1 MNPIH
6 YKLTD
11 GQYISDLNLQIT
23 PDSYVTHLCADTGVG
38 KSTWV
43 IDHLFQQGSTLFVVP
58 QLAQIKQLEHKYSE
72 RKDIEFIY
80 GGNSELSDYPSNIVC
95 TYDQLRAI
103 QTKIHCHHYM
113 LVVDEV
119 HKLYQAASY
128 RTEAVSQ
135 IVDAITEE
143 RFNNVLTMSA
153 TFTAELVP
161 YRIDSWIEVSRTQA
175 VARQIKLE
183 LYPDLYSMEEQ
194 VISQIDSSDHGP
206 TVVRINSKKDIIAYQ
221 KVLEKRGLNC
231 LAVNRDLQA
240 TDAVST
246 MLKTESLEGYDV
258 VLTTSLLDEA
268 INIQDEVINE
278 LIVFNNQIHPEELR
292 QFVGRF
298 RNCNPKLRLCIP
310 KYLLTGKAKDLNQ
323 VMKSNASVVNAA
335 EQLAEVII
343 MECDALQTVRKANET
358 LKALFGFEP
367 LRLKYGKVV
376 ANDAGVMAKLYQA
389 DINHCYHSLTT
400 LEKAM
405 KRAFRNM
412 SWEVTEVDC
421 GGHGKDGAAFD
432 AAYDAIAD
440 DWYGAVSNCKAAV
453 SQEIAKQKKGQSALN
468 TNEALA
474 TCCKRF
480 SPESLELGILQNW
493 WHLHTEVM
501 PDLWEAFDAIEQ
513 ERAVKIWQFHN
524 SARSNLYIEPL
535 LLQLKQVPIG
545 TAMTLAEARECI
557 LNALRQVSK
566 QYPNFKDLVA
576 SSSLSG
582 VTVKRNNHFDVT
594 DRYVRFIFR
603 EYTTTRPVRS
613 NNKDRI
619 VFNGIGPYGYRYRI
633 VESGIDVKKNKKPAK
648 RLRRIKPAA

>member
-11 GQYISDLNLQIT
+11 SQYISDLNLQVN
-23 PDSYVTHLCADTGVG
+23 PDSYLTHLCADTGMG

-43 IDHLFQQGSTLFVVP
+43 IDYLSQQGNTLFVVP
-58 QLAQIKQLEHKYSE
+58 QLAQIKQLEHKYSD

-80 GGNSELSDYPSNIVC
+80 GGNTELSDYPSNIVC

-103 QTKIHCHHYM
+103 QSKIHSHHYM

-135 IVDAITEE
+135 IVDAIMEE
-143 RFNNVLTMSA
+143 GFNNVLTMSA
-153 TFTAELVP
+153 TFTPELVP
-161 YRIDSWIEVSRTQA
+161 YRIDSWLEVSRNTA
-175 VARQIKLE
+175 IDRHIELE
-183 LYPDLYSMEEQ
+183 LYSDLYSMEEH
-194 VISQIDSSDHGP
+194 VISNIDSSEQGP

-221 KVLEKRGLNC
+221 QVLESKGLNC

-240 TDAVST
+240 TEAVST
-246 MLKTESLEGYDV
+246 MLKTESLDGYDV

-278 LIVFNNQIHPEELR
+278 LIVFNNQIHPEELK

-298 RNCNPKLRLCIP
+298 RNCNPKVRLCLA

-323 VMKSNASVVNAA
+323 AMKSNACVVSAA
-335 EQLAEVII
+335 EQLAEVIL
-343 MECDALQTVRKANET
+343 MECDALQAVRKANET

-367 LRLKYGKVV
+367 LRLNYGKIA
-376 ANDAGVMAKLYQA
+376 ANDAGAMAKLYQA

-400 LEKAM
+400 LQNAM
-405 KRAFRNM
+405 KRIFHHM
-412 SWEVTEVDC
+412 EWEVKEVDC
-421 GGHGKDGAAFD
+421 GRNCKDAAAFD
-432 AAYDAIAD
+432 AAYDAITD
-440 DWYGAVSNCKAAV
+440 DWYGALNNCKSAV
-453 SQEIAKQKKGQSALN
+453 SQEISKQKNAGVSALN
-468 TNEALA
+468 SNEVLA
-474 TCCKRF
+474 TCSKRF

-493 WHLHTEVM
+493 WQLHTEVM

-513 ERAVKIWQFHN
+513 DRAVKIWQFHN

-535 LLQLKQVPIG
+535 LLQLKQLPIG
-545 TAMTLAEARECI
+545 TVMTLAEARECV
-557 LNALRQVSK
+557 LSSLRQVSK
-566 QYPNFKDLVA
+566 QYPNFKDLIA
-576 SSSLSG
+576 SSSLPG

-603 EYTTTRPVRS
+603 EYTATRPVRS

-633 VESGIDVKKNKKPAK
+633 VESGIDTKKKKQVK